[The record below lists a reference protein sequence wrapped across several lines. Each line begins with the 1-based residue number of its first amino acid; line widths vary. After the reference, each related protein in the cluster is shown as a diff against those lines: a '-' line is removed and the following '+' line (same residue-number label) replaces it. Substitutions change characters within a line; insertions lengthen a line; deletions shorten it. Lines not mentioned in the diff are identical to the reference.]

1 MAILDQTDIRHE
13 YVQLFYSRGG
23 LICDH
28 ALSLSC
34 SPFGS
39 IHHFFAFSAAGG
51 AAYMFKAKGESERA
65 SERARGSR
73 ACPSLKC
80 RTEEERARLRSERRE
95 RERHANSDMHGWG
108 KY

>member
-1 MAILDQTDIRHE
+1 MQPR
-13 YVQLFYSRGG
+13 S
-23 LICDH
+23 
-28 ALSLSC
+28 LSLSS

-65 SERARGSR
+65 SELVGRSR

-95 RERHANSDMHGWG
+95 RGMLTVTRMDGASISFTA
-108 KY
+108 